1 MYKIFL
7 KANYYWKFIMLYYLK
22 CYKIILNQPK
32 FKIITNEANNKNV
45 IILQSST
52 KTNR

>member
-22 CYKIILNQPK
+22 CYKIILNQP
-32 FKIITNEANNKNV
+32 IITNEAINKNV
-45 IILQSST
+45 IILQSFT